1 MLRIQGVELE
11 ALFKKSRIINM
22 SVLSALTNPDALH
35 SRSTI
40 LTKPCPVPQQRGL
53 YAWYFKSIPPMVP
66 IDGCII
72 KNGNTLLYAG
82 ISPKDEKSTQNLRKR
97 VTTHFRGNA
106 EGSTLRLTL
115 GTLLTGQSG
124 FPLRRVGSGKRM
136 TFTHLGEQW
145 LDRWMDNNAYVCW
158 IEHSAPW
165 EVEKELIQKTCLP
178 LNIQDNSHH
187 PFSSKLSELR
197 TNAKLEARQQ
207 SIAFEDNQQR
217 QM

>member
-1 MLRIQGVELE
+1 MPVIQ
-11 ALFKKSRIINM
+11 
-22 SVLSALTNPDALH
+22 ALTNPASLY
-35 SRSTI
+35 SRSIT
-40 LTKPCPVPQQRGL
+40 LTKPCPVPQERGL
-53 YAWYFKSIPPMVP
+53 YAWYFKNIPPMVP
-66 IDGCII
+66 IDDCIV
-72 KNGNTLLYAG
+72 KNGKTLLYAG

-115 GTLLTGQSG
+115 GTLLTEQSG

-165 EVEKELIQKTCLP
+165 EVEKELIQKICLP
-178 LNIQDNSHH
+178 LNIQDNSDH
-187 PFSSKLSELR
+187 PFSSKLSALR

-207 SIAFEDNQQR
+207 FIAFEDNQQR
-217 QM
+217 RM